1 MVASGELDGLCY
13 IPTLP
18 EFLRFI
24 AQRYAQLPAL
34 GQDETTYTYAEL
46 VSRTARRAACLNSLG
61 LPKGAHIGVLA
72 PNDLDAMELFLA
84 IPAVGFTVMM
94 LPASLG
100 SEQVAGL
107 SRKYDLAALFAAP
120 ACAAAAAGAACPV
133 YPADAI
139 AETEAAFADTTRET
153 PAAIFLTGGTS
164 GMPKGAVLSHG
175 ALMRGAL
182 NGIYGPDH
190 ILHQRYMALLP
201 LSHVFGSIRGL
212 LACLYIGSVVYA
224 CPDLKAAL
232 MQLPVLRPTILVLV
246 PGMIDIILGIA
257 KPKGRGFLG
266 DLRVIIAG
274 AAPVPHRLMQEC
286 AGYGIQVCAGY
297 GLTEC
302 ANLTAGNADTDVLPE
317 AVGPAYPEQ
326 EVKIENGELLIR
338 GDNVML
344 GYYGEPELTAQ
355 VLVDGWFHTGDLA
368 QLKEFRGGAVHRHYR
383 PCKGHH
389 PAAQRRERFPGRD
402 RKSVL
407 QRPAGER
414 LPCPPHDRQRPRGHR
429 HRDPALCA
437 RACFLH
443 AGGCGAASAGRCGC
457 GRPAAPQPEAGPEA
471 GRPHAG
477 LQAFRCHED
486 PAELESCS
494 LMRQQAHWIT
504 PRSALSATVWKSCT
518 APVSSLHTA
527 FPQS

>member
-368 QLKEFRGGAVHRHYR
+368 QLKEFRGEQFIVITDRAKDIILLPNGENVSPEEIESLFYKDPLVKDCLARPMTVNGREVIGIEILPYAPALASCTLEDVEQHLQGVVDAV
-383 PCKGHH
+383 
-389 PAAQRRERFPGRD
+389 
-402 RKSVL
+402 
-407 QRPAGER
+407 
-414 LPCPPHDRQRPRGHR
+414 DRQLPSQKQVRKLVVRTQDFKR
-429 HRDPALCA
+429 S
-437 RACFLH
+437 
-443 AGGCGAASAGRCGC
+443 GAMKILRN
-457 GRPAAPQPEAGPEA
+457 
-471 GRPHAG
+471 
-477 LQAFRCHED
+477 
-486 PAELESCS
+486 
-494 LMRQQAHWIT
+494 
-504 PRSALSATVWKSCT
+504 
-518 APVSSLHTA
+518 
-527 FPQS
+527 

>member
-1 MVASGELDGLCY
+1 MPMNYYQNMVADGELDGLHY

-18 EFLRFI
+18 EFLHFI
-24 AQRYAQLPAL
+24 ARQYAELPAL
-34 GQDETTYTYAEL
+34 GQGDTIYTYAEL
-46 VSRTARRAACLNSLG
+46 VSRVARRAAYLNGLG
-61 LPKGAHIGVLA
+61 LQKGAHIGVLA

-84 IPAVGFTVMM
+84 IPAAGYTVMM

-100 SEQVAGL
+100 EAQVAGL
-107 SRKYDLAALFAAP
+107 SRKYDLAALFAAS
-120 ACAAAAAGAACPV
+120 ACAAATAKAACPV

-139 AETEAAFADTTRET
+139 GETEAAFVETTKET

-175 ALMRGAL
+175 ALMRGAF
-182 NGIYGPDH
+182 NGIYGPGN

-212 LACLYIGSVVYA
+212 LSCLFTGSVVYA
-224 CPDLKAAL
+224 CPDLKAAM

-257 KPKGRGFLG
+257 KLKGRGFLG
-266 DLRVIIAG
+266 DLHVIIAG
-274 AAPVPHRLMQEC
+274 AAPVPPRLMQAC
-286 AGYGIQVCAGY
+286 ADYGVQVCAGY

-355 VLVDGWFHTGDLA
+355 VLMDGWFHTGDLA
-368 QLKEFRGGAVHRHYR
+368 RLEEFKGEQFIVITGRAKNIILLPNGENVSPEEVESLFYKDPLVKDCLVR
-383 PCKGHH
+383 PMTVNGHEVIGVEIL
-389 PAAQRRERFPGRD
+389 PYQP
-402 RKSVL
+402 VL
-407 QRPAGER
+407 GT
-414 LPCPPHDRQRPRGHR
+414 CPPEEAEHRLQGVVDAVNRQLPSQKQVRKLVVRT
-429 HRDPALCA
+429 RDFK
-437 RACFLH
+437 RS
-443 AGGCGAASAGRCGC
+443 GAMKILRD
-457 GRPAAPQPEAGPEA
+457 Q
-471 GRPHAG
+471 
-477 LQAFRCHED
+477 D
-486 PAELESCS
+486 
-494 LMRQQAHWIT
+494 
-504 PRSALSATVWKSCT
+504 
-518 APVSSLHTA
+518 
-527 FPQS
+527 